1 MISWRS
7 KPQAADEEKPKGFDD
22 FDLRLGDIMRGER
35 ATLGKSLLDVQRELK
50 IKATYIAAIENA
62 DISAFES
69 PGFVAGYVRSYSR
82 YLGMDSDLAFA
93 RFCKEANF
101 TPAHGMSAQAG
112 TPRAAQAR
120 PRSDFSEPLANP
132 NLTFV
137 PRGESWLSKVEPG
150 AVGSLAVLVA
160 LIGAIGYGGWSILQ
174 EVQRVQLAPVDEAPS
189 VVVSI
194 DPLQQDVSQQ
204 SAMIDEASRT
214 PVTQTAQAGAE
225 PDLMDRLYRPQ
236 ALDVPVFESRNGPI
250 GSIDPRAGG
259 AASGSV
265 NGTVSGVIAAA
276 PGEAAQGG
284 VIQVTADAPPGVQ
297 ILAVRPAWM
306 RVSSAD
312 GTVLF
317 EKILNTCESY
327 QLPALEDVASLRTGN
342 SGGVYFVVGGKTY
355 GPAAPGA
362 NVASNI
368 ALSPEAVT
376 AKYAEADL
384 AKDRDLARIMTADAS
399 GGVPNLAASCAT
411 TTPAQ

>member
-7 KPQAADEEKPKGFDD
+7 KPQAAEDEKPKGFDD

-35 ATLGKSLLDVQRELK
+35 ATLGKSLLDVQRDLK

-82 YLGMDSDLAFA
+82 YLGMDSDIAFA

-137 PRGESWLSKVEPG
+137 PRGESWLSKIEPG
-150 AVGSLAVLVA
+150 AVGSLAVLVV

-174 EVQRVQLAPVDEAPS
+174 EVQRVQLAPVDEAPA

-194 DPLQQDVSQQ
+194 DPLQQDVAQQ
-204 SAMIDEASRT
+204 TAMGDEASRT
-214 PVTQTAQAGAE
+214 PVTQTAQAGAA

-250 GSIDPRAGG
+250 GSIDPRMGGAEAGG
-259 AASGSV
+259 
-265 NGTVSGVIAAA
+265 VSGVVAAETGA
-276 PGEAAQGG
+276 GPQEG

-327 QLPALEDVASLRTGN
+327 QVPAMEEVASLRTGN

-376 AKYAEADL
+376 GKYAEADL

-399 GGVPNLAASCAT
+399 GALPNLASSCAT
-411 TTPAQ
+411 TKPAQ